1 MSMTM
6 KKRRWMAALV
16 ALALA
21 AAPGGMSPAARVNA
35 EEAPQ
40 SSTEKVQ
47 LDTPTPTGWSS
58 DYTMNWEGKNE
69 SVDEYGYA
77 WWSLEVYKDEQFFWG
92 MSYGDHYYENHWDAD
107 KQETVYSDTPVTQH
121 NFRVADDIF
130 ESGTYK
136 FRVRAKALYDDE
148 TYKDSE
154 WSEWS
159 ESITYV
165 RPAQELGVVAKPTW
179 DAEKAGVCHFMPL
192 EDSRVNFFIPPEDS
206 MAVAHYMV
214 YLYRQSSD
222 GTFYLCNWSWVNGW
236 DWNNNHSLD
245 RVQDVDFSDD
255 ISRYGEGKY
264 YVTVQAFSD
273 DIDIIA
279 NGRESEPSE
288 ILDTTVN
295 AEKLSGILN
304 AAAGKSAVETA
315 GLLKD
320 SADISAIQQ
329 AMQTDDTFR
338 GQMQELENRYAQE
351 QGIEVKPPAVSEAAK
366 EYVDPAR
373 VSILGAAFNGAQ
385 NQTLNLQMDMTP
397 EEERVPVFS
406 GYKKNVQMD
415 IRLVSESAEIHDL
428 TMPVSVTMPIPQ
440 GINAAQLVILHRR
453 ADGVTVPTSFHVNGD
468 GTVTFTVTSFSTFVF
483 AEQTSGNVPSEPVPS
498 QPAPD
503 SGQGGASEWFDSLNS
518 QIAAAAPG
526 AVVKVTKEQGI
537 DVLTNDVM
545 QMLVRR
551 GDVAL
556 DMEYVYQG
564 TDYHIFI
571 PAGKAVDNDI
581 PLYGPLYLSA
591 YFSVGST
598 AVGSAG
604 TYVVQKGDTLSKI
617 AHDHHTTV
625 ARLAAANP
633 QIKDVNR
640 IVTGQVI
647 NID

>member
-47 LDTPTPTGWSS
+47 LDTPTAVQFSKEPGEK
-58 DYTMNWEGKNE
+58 YTLYWEGKSE
-69 SVDEYGYA
+69 SVSENGFTLWA
-77 WWSLEVYKDEQFFWG
+77 IEVYKDEQYFDSWLTDGMPEMKHQWG
-92 MSYGDHYYENHWDAD
+92 SYAYE
-107 KQETVYSDTPVTQH
+107 
-121 NFRVADDIF
+121 IF

-136 FRVRAKALYDDE
+136 FRVQACALYDDE
-148 TYKDSE
+148 TYRSSE

-159 ESITYV
+159 DNITYV
-165 RPAQELGVVAKPTW
+165 RPEQELGVVAKPTW
-179 DAEKAGVCHFMPL
+179 DTEKAGVCHFTPFT
-192 EDSRVNFFIPPEDS
+192 DSTGVDYYVNLYRQLRDGTYSITFR
-206 MAVAHYMV
+206 YMV
-214 YLYRQSSD
+214 YGRYLDHTVPDVNLSD
-222 GTFYLCNWSWVNGW
+222 I
-236 DWNNNHSLD
+236 
-245 RVQDVDFSDD
+245 
-255 ISRYGEGKY
+255 ISERGEGKY

-366 EYVDPAR
+366 EYVDPNR
-373 VSILGAAFNGAQ
+373 VSVLGAAFNGAQ

-397 EEERVPVFS
+397 EEERIPVFS

-483 AEQTSGNVPSEPVPS
+483 AEEGSEDVPGEPVPS

>member
-35 EEAPQ
+35 EEAPG

-47 LDTPTPTGWSS
+47 LDTPTAVQFSNERGQ
-58 DYTMNWEGKNE
+58 YTLSWEGKNE
-69 SVDEYGYA
+69 SIDEDGDVR
-77 WWSLEVYKDEQFFWG
+77 WHVEIYKDEQHFANMW
-92 MSYGDHYYENHWDAD
+92 DNDNYYESYWDTD
-107 KQETVYSDTPVTQH
+107 KQETVYTDTPLTKH
-121 NFRVADDIF
+121 YYWRPLAACIF

-136 FRVRAKALYDDE
+136 VRVRAEALYDDE
-148 TYKDSE
+148 TYRDSE

-165 RPAQELGVVAKPTW
+165 RPEQELGVVAKPTW
-179 DAEKAGVCHFMPL
+179 DTEKAGVCHFIPL
-192 EDSRVNFFIPPEDS
+192 EDSTGVSYYNVD
-206 MAVAHYMV
+206 
-214 YLYRQSSD
+214 LYYYRSD
-222 GTFYLCNWSWVNGW
+222 GTYGGQSSTWWFQPSSQDQAVW
-236 DWNNNHSLD
+236 DA
-245 RVQDVDFSDD
+245 DFSDS
-255 ISRYGEGKY
+255 ISAHGEGKY

-273 DIDIIA
+273 DINTIA

-288 ILDTTVN
+288 ILNTTVN

-366 EYVDPAR
+366 EYVDPNR
-373 VSILGAAFNGAQ
+373 VSVLGAAFNGAQ

-397 EEERVPVFS
+397 EEERIPVFS

-483 AEQTSGNVPSEPVPS
+483 AEEGSEDVPGEPVPS

>member
-1 MSMTM
+1 MSVTM
-6 KKRRWMAALV
+6 KKRRWTAVLM

-21 AAPGGMSPAARVNA
+21 AAPGGMSPVATVNA
-35 EEAPQ
+35 EEAPE
-40 SSTEKVQ
+40 SSTAKVQ
-47 LDTPTPTGWSS
+47 LDTPTVRLLHDDEWGGK
-58 DYTMNWEGKNE
+58 YTIIYEGRNE
-69 SVDEYGYA
+69 SVDEDGETE
-77 WWSLEVYKDEQFFWG
+77 WQIEVYKDEQYFNGGTW
-92 MSYGDHYYENHWDAD
+92 SERYYEDYWDAD
-107 KQETVYSDTPVTQH
+107 KQEYIPTDTPATKHQIMAWLEY
-121 NFRVADDIF
+121 RIF

-136 FRVRAKALYDDE
+136 FRARAKALYDDE
-148 TYKDSE
+148 TYRDSE

-159 ESITYV
+159 ESIAYV
-165 RPAQELGVVAKPTW
+165 RPEQELGVVAKPTW
-179 DAEKAGVCHFMPL
+179 DTEKAGVCHFMPL
-192 EDSRVNFFIPPEDS
+192 RDQTGVHHY
-206 MAVAHYMV
+206 AVV
-214 YLYRQSSD
+214 LYFRPSD
-222 GTFYLCNWSWVNGW
+222 RTDETYYVAGSEWIYAYG
-236 DWNNNHSLD
+236 LD
-245 RVQDVDFSDD
+245 QAVQDVDFSDS
-255 ISRYGEGKY
+255 ISIHGEGKY

-273 DIDIIA
+273 DIDTIA

-315 GLLKD
+315 KLLND

-338 GQMQELENRYAQE
+338 GQMQELENRYAKE

-366 EYVDPAR
+366 EYVDPNR
-373 VSILGAAFNGAQ
+373 VSVLGAAFNGAQ
-385 NQTLNLQMDMTP
+385 NQMVNLQMDMTP
-397 EEERVPVFS
+397 EAERIPVFS

-415 IRLVSESAEIHDL
+415 IRLVSESTEIHDL

-440 GINAAQLVILHRR
+440 GINAAQLVILHHR
-453 ADGVTVPTSFHVNGD
+453 ADGETVSTPFRVNGD

-483 AEQTSGNVPSEPVPS
+483 AEEGSEDVPS

-503 SGQGGASEWFDSLNS
+503 SDQGGASGWYDSLNS
-518 QIAAAAPG
+518 QIEVAAPG
-526 AVVKVTKEQGI
+526 TVVKVTKEQGI

-545 QMLVRR
+545 QMLVKR

-556 DMEYVYQG
+556 DMEYTYQG

-591 YFSVGST
+591 YFSVGGT
-598 AVGSAG
+598 AAG
-604 TYVVQKGDTLSKI
+604 NAGAYVVQKGDTLSKI

-633 QIKDVNR
+633 QIKDVDR